1 MNLPMPERARVR
13 GWRLLCAALPLALSA
28 CASIPEE
35 QCASVDWRRLGYDDG
50 RAGYADTR
58 LAEHRDACKGV
69 GVEPDQ
75 ARWLAGRT
83 DGLREYCQLPNALGE
98 GRAGRPYRGVC
109 PGPLDPPFR
118 DLHGAAYAAHEA
130 GRRMREV
137 ESTLSSRERELRK
150 DNLSDR
156 DRNRIRSEIRELD
169 RRRDALRDERYRRE
183 AELDRV
189 RARLGL

>member
-1 MNLPMPERARVR
+1 MV
-13 GWRLLCAALPLALSA
+13 
-28 CASIPEE
+28 
-35 QCASVDWRRLGYDDG
+35 
-50 RAGYADTR
+50 
-58 LAEHRDACKGV
+58 
-69 GVEPDQ
+69 PDQ

-83 DGLREYCQLPNALGE
+83 DGLREYCQLPNALSE

-118 DLHGAAYAAHEA
+118 DLHGAAYAVLEA
-130 GRRMREV
+130 GRRMRDV